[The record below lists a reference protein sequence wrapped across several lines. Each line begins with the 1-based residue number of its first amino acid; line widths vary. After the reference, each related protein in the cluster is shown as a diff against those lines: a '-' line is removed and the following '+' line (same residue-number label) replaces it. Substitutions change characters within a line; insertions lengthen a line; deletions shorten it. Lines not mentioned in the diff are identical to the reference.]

1 VSADCHDD
9 LRHIESRKE
18 TMRRRDFLLTS
29 AGAAGAALLEY
40 AGGHNQMKAVNMQA
54 AGAKRIDVPGFH
66 ASRRF
71 AETDFGRIAYIERGA
86 GPVALFMHGL
96 PLNGY
101 QWRGALERLSP
112 QRRCIAP
119 DFMGLGYTEVAED
132 QGLAPATQAAMI
144 AAFLNTLS
152 IDTIDLIANDS
163 GGAIAQLFAVRDP
176 KRVRT
181 LLLTNC
187 DVHENSPPPAVLPVI
202 EEARRGKY
210 ADDFARHVTD
220 KAYARSS
227 EGIGGLFY
235 TNPAN
240 LTDESI
246 DCYFGP
252 LLSSPARKAHLNR
265 YFVAFEPNPL
275 VAIEPKLQRL
285 TVPTR
290 MVWGTGDPIFPVS
303 WAEWL
308 DRTLPQ
314 SRGVRRVEGAK
325 LFFPEEMP
333 DVIAEEA
340 QALWR

>member
-1 VSADCHDD
+1 
-9 LRHIESRKE
+9 
-18 TMRRRDFLLTS
+18 MRRRDFLLTS
-29 AGAAGAALLEY
+29 AGAAGAALFEW
-40 AGGHNQMKAVNMQA
+40 AGGDNQTEAIKMQA
-54 AGAKRIDVPGFH
+54 EGAKRIDVPAFH

-71 AETDFGRIAYIERGA
+71 AKTHFGRIAYIERGA

-101 QWRGALERLSP
+101 QWRGALERLSSR
-112 QRRCIAP
+112 RRCIAP
-119 DFMGLGYTEVAED
+119 DFMGLGYTEVPAD
-132 QGLAPATQAAMI
+132 QDLAPATQAEMI

-152 IDTIDLIANDS
+152 IDAVDVIANDS
-163 GGAIAQLFAVRDP
+163 GGAIAQLFTVRNP
-176 KRVRT
+176 TRVRT

-202 EEARRGKY
+202 EAARRGTY

-220 KAYARSS
+220 KAYARSA

-246 DCYFGP
+246 DCYFAP
-252 LLSSPARKAHLNR
+252 LVSSPVRKAHLNR

-275 VAIEPKLQRL
+275 VAIEPGLQRL

-290 MVWGTGDPIFPVS
+290 MVWGTGDPVFPVS

-325 LFFPEEMP
+325 LFFPEEMSS
-333 DVIAEEA
+333 VIAEEA
-340 QALWR
+340 RALWR